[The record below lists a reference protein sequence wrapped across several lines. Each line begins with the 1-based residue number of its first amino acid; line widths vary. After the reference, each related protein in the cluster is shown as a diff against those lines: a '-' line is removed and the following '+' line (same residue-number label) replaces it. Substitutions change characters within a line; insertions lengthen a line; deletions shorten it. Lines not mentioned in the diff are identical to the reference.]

1 MAFTQEQLDAL
12 DAAISSG
19 SKRVKY
25 ADKEVEY
32 QSIADML
39 RIRDLMAQE
48 LGLVTVAS
56 KRKLASFNKGVYPAD
71 ENGNGCIR

>member
-1 MAFTQEQLDAL
+1 MAFTQEQLDTL
-12 DAAISSG
+12 DAAIASG

-32 QSIADML
+32 QSLDDML
-39 RIRDLMAQE
+39 RVRDLMAQE
-48 LGLVTVAS
+48 LGLVSPAS

-71 ENGNGCIR
+71 ENSNGCFR